1 SMLLFNQMG
10 YVASIS
16 GVILA
21 VCVVKGFELL
31 GGRLNKLGIAIC
43 CIIMLIMPYIGNRL
57 ICGVELAKVRG
68 FNVFD
73 GFQAVS
79 AQLAYGMID
88 RDAYMMN
95 LAMLYLFTIVGAV
108 PTIMNIVRNTSFTNR
123 VSQIGQRIG

>member
-1 SMLLFNQMG
+1 MGLYVVELPLRYPAALLRGSSF
-10 YVASIS
+10 
-16 GVILA
+16 
-21 VCVVKGFELL
+21 
-31 GGRLNKLGIAIC
+31 
-43 CIIMLIMPYIGNRL
+43 
-57 ICGVELAKVRG
+57 CGVELAKVRG